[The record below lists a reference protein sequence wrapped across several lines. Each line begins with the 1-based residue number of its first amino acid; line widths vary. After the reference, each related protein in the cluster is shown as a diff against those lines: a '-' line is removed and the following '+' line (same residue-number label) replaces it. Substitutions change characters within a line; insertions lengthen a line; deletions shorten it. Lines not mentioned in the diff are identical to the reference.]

1 MTPQEIVKIH
11 RGQVTTTSLDV
22 AETFK
27 KQHSHVLKTIEK
39 LECSSGF
46 LKLNFGLYHYS
57 SGLRDDNRKYKAYEI
72 TRDGWTF
79 LVMGFTGKKAAKFKE
94 QYIKAFNAMEEVIQR
109 QGNLAW
115 QELRSQ
121 GKSVRYEL
129 TDTIGGFI
137 EYATHQ
143 GSKRANYY
151 YMLISKATNKALFLI
166 EKKSPQN
173 FRDLLSNMQLS
184 FLQAAEYV
192 AQNAIREG
200 MNNEMF
206 YKDIYVFARDKV
218 TAFAESVGGKTP
230 VPMQIKHEQVQQL
243 SV

>member
-1 MTPQEIVKIH
+1 MTAQEIVKIH

-27 KQHSHVLKTIEK
+27 KKHNIVLRAIRN
-39 LECSSGF
+39 LECSEEFSR
-46 LKLNFGLYHYS
+46 LNFAPIFYQDEYE
-57 SGLRDDNRKYKAYEI
+57 RKQPMYEI

-79 LVMGFTGKKAAKFKE
+79 LVMNFTGKKAARFKE
-94 QYIKAFNAMEEVIQR
+94 KYIKAFNAMEEVIRR

-121 GKSVRYEL
+121 GKTVRYEL
-129 TDTIGGFI
+129 TDTISDFI
-137 EYATHQ
+137 EYSTRQ

-151 YMLISKATNKALFLI
+151 YMAISKATNKALFLI

-173 FRDLLSNMQLS
+173 FRDLLNNMQLS

-200 MNNEMF
+200 MEKEIF

-230 VPMQIKHEQVQQL
+230 VPMQIKHEREHQL
-243 SV
+243 SN